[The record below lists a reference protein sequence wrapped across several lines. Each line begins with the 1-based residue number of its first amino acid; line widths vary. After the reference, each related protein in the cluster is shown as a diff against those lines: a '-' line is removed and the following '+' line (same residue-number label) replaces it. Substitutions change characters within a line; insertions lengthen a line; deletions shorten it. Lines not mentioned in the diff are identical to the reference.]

1 MPRILALTLA
11 VLAAVLL
18 QQGHAAAAGVRDSV
32 VRIEVTSRAPD
43 FYRPWS
49 KKSPSSSSGSGV
61 MIEGNRIL
69 TNAHVVQ
76 HASQIQVQQH
86 GASDKHAARVVAVG
100 PGIDLAVLELEDAS
114 VAESIPP
121 IAMSDELPKLR
132 QSITAYGYPMGGEEL
147 SITEGVVSRI
157 EFTSFYYEGLGLR
170 IQVDAAL
177 NPGNSGGPALSDDKL
192 IGLVFS
198 KINEADNIG
207 YLIPVEEIRD
217 FLADVADGSYDG
229 KPALYDDVNTTEN
242 RALRERLGL
251 DGDTTG
257 VVVEAPYGD
266 DSVLKR
272 WDVITH
278 IGPHDIDNQG
288 YVRLGDELR
297 LRYLY
302 QAPKCAENG
311 KVPLTIFRDGESL
324 EVQADVHRGRDLV
337 LPIVGHGYPDYFI
350 WGPLVFTTAT
360 QEVAVRGGPRMWASF
375 MATDNP
381 LLGRLRD
388 LKRFPDE
395 ELVMIPNR
403 LFPHRIT
410 RGYSNA
416 TLAVVESVDGQP
428 VRNLPH
434 LVSLLR
440 DASGEFVEIDLAG
453 RYESLV
459 FRRREALEA
468 TEEIL
473 TDEGIRRQGSPELL
487 KVWEASDE

>member
-1 MPRILALTLA
+1 MPRTLAFALIVLTLFSA
-11 VLAAVLL
+11 PAGRAS
-18 QQGHAAAAGVRDSV
+18 AAGVRDSV
-32 VRIEVTSRAPD
+32 VRIEVTSRSPD
-43 FYRPWS
+43 FFRPWS
-49 KKSPSSSSGSGV
+49 KKSPSNSSGSGV
-61 MIEGNRIL
+61 MIDGNRIL
-69 TNAHVVQ
+69 TNAHVVS

-121 IAMSDELPKLR
+121 ITMSEKLPKLR
-132 QSITAYGYPMGGEEL
+132 QSITAYGYPLGGEEL

-157 EFTSFYYEGLGLR
+157 EFASYYYEGLGLR

-198 KINEADNIG
+198 KIDEADNIG

-217 FLADVADGSYDG
+217 FLADAADGVYDG

-242 RALRERLGL
+242 RALRDRLGL
-251 DGDTTG
+251 GSDTTG
-257 VVVEAPYGD
+257 VVVEQPYGD

-272 WDVITH
+272 WDVITRV
-278 IGPHDIDNQG
+278 GDLDIDNQG
-288 YVRLGDELR
+288 YVRVGDELR

-302 QAPKCAENG
+302 QVPKAAQDG
-311 KVPLTIFRDGESL
+311 KVPLTIFRDGEL
-324 EVQADVHRGRDLV
+324 LDVQADVHRGRDLV

-360 QEVAVRGGPRMWASF
+360 QEIAVRGGPRMWANF
-375 MATDNP
+375 LATDSP
-381 LLGRLRD
+381 LLGRLRGM
-388 LKRFPDE
+388 KRFPGE
-395 ELVMIPNR
+395 QMVMIPNR

-410 RGYSNA
+410 RGYGNA
-416 TLAVVESVDGQP
+416 TLAVVESFDDQP
-428 VRNLPH
+428 VENLPH
-434 LVSLLR
+434 LVRLLR
-440 DASGEFVEIDLAG
+440 DASGEFVEIGLAG

-459 FRRREALEA
+459 FRRSEALEA

-473 TDEGIRRQGSPELL
+473 SDEGIRRQGSPELL
-487 KVWEASDE
+487 KVWESEGE